1 MEKPVRRRH
10 SPATVSAPQRRPGA
24 RGRESGRQPAR
35 DVQPPRVKGNGI
47 TMALRLRLLLP
58 SILAVALA
66 ACAPAASFSPSAA
79 ETVASPPPAYP
90 IALTDDADR
99 SVNMPGFP
107 DRIVSL
113 APSNTEIV
121 CALGACDHLVGV
133 TDADDYPAEVGDV
146 AKVVIGAQVD
156 VEKVV
161 AANPKL
167 ILAAGNE
174 LTPTTV
180 ITQLADL
187 GYPVLVLYPES
198 LDELYAD
205 IELVGR
211 ALDATTEATD
221 VVDDMRTRA
230 TAVADAV
237 ASAEKPRTFYEVGV
251 FQGTIYT
258 AGADSF
264 LASLISIAGGDPITG
279 DARSTAIQLE
289 DLVAADP
296 QLILLGDAAYDT
308 SITPQTVA
316 ARDGWQGMT
325 AVTDGRIVVMLDD
338 PVITRPG
345 PRIID
350 GLEAL
355 ARAIHPELFP

>member
-1 MEKPVRRRH
+1 
-10 SPATVSAPQRRPGA
+10 
-24 RGRESGRQPAR
+24 
-35 DVQPPRVKGNGI
+35 VKGNGI
-47 TMALRLRLLLP
+47 SMAFRLRLLILL
-58 SILAVALA
+58 SILVLVVA
-66 ACAPAASFSPSAA
+66 ACAPAASPSPSAA
-79 ETVASPPPAYP
+79 ESVAVSPPAYP
-90 IALTDDADR
+90 VSLTDDAGR
-99 SVNMPGFP
+99 SVDLPGLP
-107 DRIVSL
+107 QRIVSL

-121 CALGACDHLVGV
+121 CALRACDHLVGV
-133 TDADDYPAEVGDV
+133 TDFDDYPAEVSSV

-161 AANPKL
+161 DANPQL

-174 LTPTTV
+174 LTPSSV
-180 ITQLADL
+180 ITQLANL

-211 ALDATTEATD
+211 AIDASSQASG
-221 VVDDMRTRA
+221 VVGGMRTRA
-230 TAVADAV
+230 QAVADAV

-251 FQGTIYT
+251 CHGTIYT

-279 DARSTAIQLE
+279 DRRSTAIQLE

-296 QLILLGDAAYDT
+296 QLVLLGDAAYDP
-308 SITPQTVA
+308 SITPESVA
-316 ARDGWQGMT
+316 ARAGWQGMA
-325 AVTDGRIVVMLDD
+325 AVTDGRILVMLDD

-355 ARAIHPELFP
+355 ARAIHPELFS

>member
-1 MEKPVRRRH
+1 M
-10 SPATVSAPQRRPGA
+10 
-24 RGRESGRQPAR
+24 
-35 DVQPPRVKGNGI
+35 
-47 TMALRLRLLLP
+47 
-58 SILAVALA
+58 
-66 ACAPAASFSPSAA
+66 
-79 ETVASPPPAYP
+79 
-90 IALTDDADR
+90 TD
-99 SVNMPGFP
+99 F
-107 DRIVSL
+107 
-113 APSNTEIV
+113 
-121 CALGACDHLVGV
+121 
-133 TDADDYPAEVGDV
+133 DDYPAEVSDV
-146 AKVVIGAQVD
+146 AKVVVGAQVD

-211 ALDATTEATD
+211 ALDAHGGPTVWSTACA
-221 VVDDMRTRA
+221 RA
-230 TAVADAV
+230 RRAVADAV

-279 DARSTAIQLE
+279 DAASTAIQLE

-296 QLILLGDAAYDT
+296 
-308 SITPQTVA
+308 S
-316 ARDGWQGMT
+316 
-325 AVTDGRIVVMLDD
+325 
-338 PVITRPG
+338 
-345 PRIID
+345 
-350 GLEAL
+350 
-355 ARAIHPELFP
+355 

>member
-1 MEKPVRRRH
+1 
-10 SPATVSAPQRRPGA
+10 
-24 RGRESGRQPAR
+24 
-35 DVQPPRVKGNGI
+35 
-47 TMALRLRLLLP
+47 MAHRLRILVP
-58 SILAVALA
+58 SILALALAVA
-66 ACAPAASFSPSAA
+66 ACAPAATPSS
-79 ETVASPPPAYP
+79 SPPSSTAPSVAASSPAYP
-90 IALTDDADR
+90 VSLTDDAER
-99 SVNMPGFP
+99 SVDLSAAP

-121 CALGACDHLVGV
+121 CVLGACDHLVGV
-133 TDADDYPAEVGDV
+133 TDFDDYPAQVSDV
-146 AKVVIGAQVD
+146 AKVVVNAQVD

-161 AANPKL
+161 AADPDL

-174 LTPTTV
+174 LTPSTV
-180 ITQLADL
+180 ITQLANL
-187 GYPVLVLYPES
+187 GYPVLVLYPQS

-211 ALDATTEATD
+211 AIDATADAVD
-221 VVDDMRTRA
+221 VVNGMRTRA
-230 TAVADAV
+230 SAVADAV

-264 LASLISIAGGDPITG
+264 LASLISIAGGEPITG
-279 DARSTAIQLE
+279 DPLSTAIQLE

-308 SITPQTVA
+308 SITPESVA
-316 ARDGWQGMT
+316 AREGWQGMT
-325 AVTDGRIVVMLDD
+325 AVTESRIVVMLED

-355 ARAIHPELFP
+355 ARAIHPERFS

>member
-1 MEKPVRRRH
+1 V
-10 SPATVSAPQRRPGA
+10 
-24 RGRESGRQPAR
+24 
-35 DVQPPRVKGNGI
+35 
-47 TMALRLRLLLP
+47 
-58 SILAVALA
+58 
-66 ACAPAASFSPSAA
+66 AAS
-79 ETVASPPPAYP
+79 PPAYP
-90 IALTDDADR
+90 ALLTDDAGR
-99 SVNMPGFP
+99 SVNIPGLP
-107 DRIVSL
+107 RRIVSL
-113 APSNTEIV
+113 APSNSEIV

-133 TDADDYPAEVGDV
+133 TDFDDYPAEVSHV

-161 AANPKL
+161 AARPQL

-174 LTPTTV
+174 LTPSSV
-180 ITQLADL
+180 ITRLADL

-205 IELVGR
+205 IKLVGR
-211 ALDATTEATD
+211 AIDASTEAAD
-221 VVDDMRTRA
+221 VVAGMHTRA
-230 TAVADAV
+230 QAVADAV

-258 AGADSF
+258 AGANSF
-264 LASLISIAGGDPITG
+264 LSSLISIAGGDPITG
-279 DARSTAIQLE
+279 DPRSTAIQLE

-296 QLILLGDAAYDT
+296 QLILLGDAAYDP
-308 SITPQTVA
+308 SITPASVA
-316 ARDGWQGMT
+316 ARPGWEGISAVSDGH
-325 AVTDGRIVVMLDD
+325 VVVMAED

-355 ARAIHPELFP
+355 AHAIHPELFT

>member
-1 MEKPVRRRH
+1 
-10 SPATVSAPQRRPGA
+10 
-24 RGRESGRQPAR
+24 
-35 DVQPPRVKGNGI
+35 
-47 TMALRLRLLLP
+47 MALRLRLLIIP
-58 SILAVALA
+58 SILALWLA
-66 ACAPAASFSPSAA
+66 ACAPAASTSPSAA
-79 ETVASPPPAYP
+79 GTAAGSAPAYP
-90 IALTDDADR
+90 VSLTDDASR
-99 SVNMPGFP
+99 SVNLPGLP

-113 APSNTEIV
+113 APSNSEIV

-133 TDADDYPAEVGDV
+133 TDFDDYPPQVSDV
-146 AKVVIGAQVD
+146 AKVVVGAQVD

-161 AANPKL
+161 DANPQL

-174 LTPTTV
+174 LTPTSV
-180 ITQLADL
+180 VTQLADL

-211 ALDATTEATD
+211 AIDASAEAAD
-221 VVDDMRTRA
+221 VVDGMRTRA
-230 TAVADAV
+230 QAVANAV
-237 ASAEKPRTFYEVGV
+237 ATAEKPRTFYEVGV

-296 QLILLGDAAYDT
+296 QLILLGDAAYDPSVT
-308 SITPQTVA
+308 SESVA
-316 ARDGWQGMT
+316 SRPGWEAIAAVRDGH
-325 AVTDGRIVVMLDD
+325 IVVVADD

-355 ARAIHPELFP
+355 ARAIHPELFS